1 MYRAKRLS
9 GFVERES
16 GCAFRTLQTAG
27 RPRHMARPPAGTSGA
42 RPRTVGRSRPRRASE
57 LDTLGR
63 RGICCR
69 VPAGKKGLPIFMP
82 AQARRGCRVPR
93 PLLGQKDAW
102 CRRFAGSRH
111 MSVRPCRRLPIELSV
126 RSPRDGQGRER
137 RVSTYTVHRPLA
149 LGSRSS
155 RLA

>member
-27 RPRHMARPPAGTSGA
+27 RPRHMARPPAGTSAA

-69 VPAGKKGLPIFMP
+69 VPAGKKGLADFYAGAGAP
-82 AQARRGCRVPR
+82 RVPR
-93 PLLGQKDAW
+93 ATPAFGAEGRVVPPFRW
-102 CRRFAGSRH
+102 IAPH
-111 MSVRPCRRLPIELSV
+111 VRPSLPPAADRAFGPV
-126 RSPRDGQGRER
+126 PARWTRSRTTC
-137 RVSTYTVHRPLA
+137 VHVHSTQT
-149 LGSRSS
+149 LG
-155 RLA
+155 LG

>member
-1 MYRAKRLS
+1 MCFSHPPDCWETPAHGS
-9 GFVERES
+9 
-16 GCAFRTLQTAG
+16 AAG
-27 RPRHMARPPAGTSGA
+27 RHVRRPPSD
-42 RPRTVGRSRPRRASE
+42 RRKKQTPASE
-57 LDTLGR
+57 RARHVGSSRYMLPR
-63 RGICCR
+63 SCR
-69 VPAGKKGLPIFMP
+69 KKKGLPIFMP